1 MDEAVASHL
10 GRQRDQTLC
19 RMADL
24 EPLTSEGITGIS
36 EKLAEEM
43 FGVKQ

>member
-1 MDEAVASHL
+1 MDEAVAVHL

-19 RMADL
+19 RMAAL

-36 EKLAEEM
+36 GRLAEET

>member
-1 MDEAVASHL
+1 
-10 GRQRDQTLC
+10 
-19 RMADL
+19 MADL

-36 EKLAEEM
+36 GKLAEEM